1 MKYFKALLFLA
12 IAWAVIRTAPET
24 LSDMHDTPTVI
35 GGLMVLALF
44 AAILY
49 FLGRSVWRDFN
60 REVEE

>member
-1 MKYFKALLFLA
+1 MKYLKAILFVA

-24 LSDMHDTPTVI
+24 LTDMHDTPTVM

-49 FLGRSVWRDFN
+49 LLGRSVWRDSN
-60 REVEE
+60 READD